1 MPVKWQS
8 GRSCAV
14 VGAPSRSGAPQSVFP
29 SVSKSRPMAT
39 FRRIPQG
46 VLVLLGYAFSLLV
59 VLSLTLPL
67 VVEEAVEAPIS
78 PLGLLWML
86 LLAYLIFT
94 ITLTLQR
101 KQSAWGL
108 QVGLA
113 SLSLPLIVLLLLW
126 AGLPGA
132 AAGLLIAGLLFFSLR
147 RPSVRAW
154 FSEP

>member
-1 MPVKWQS
+1 MAS
-8 GRSCAV
+8 
-14 VGAPSRSGAPQSVFP
+14 PSRPTRA
-29 SVSKSRPMAT
+29 
-39 FRRIPQG
+39 RIPHG

-67 VVEEAVEAPIS
+67 VVDQAIEAPIS
-78 PLGLLWML
+78 LLGILWML

-108 QVGLA
+108 SVGLA
-113 SLSLPLIVLLLLW
+113 TLSLPLVAVLFAWGGVVGAIV
-126 AGLPGA
+126 GA
-132 AAGLLIAGLLFFSLR
+132 VVAGLLFFSLR

>member
-1 MPVKWQS
+1 
-8 GRSCAV
+8 
-14 VGAPSRSGAPQSVFP
+14 
-29 SVSKSRPMAT
+29 MAT
-39 FRRIPQG
+39 PRSFRPPVG
-46 VLVLLGYAFSLLV
+46 VVLVLGYALSLLV

-67 VVEEAVEAPIS
+67 VVDQAIEAPIS

-108 QVGLA
+108 SVGLA
-113 SLSLPLIVLLLLW
+113 TLSLPLVGLLWIWGGGLAALGGLALVLLLF
-126 AGLPGA
+126 GT
-132 AAGLLIAGLLFFSLR
+132 LR